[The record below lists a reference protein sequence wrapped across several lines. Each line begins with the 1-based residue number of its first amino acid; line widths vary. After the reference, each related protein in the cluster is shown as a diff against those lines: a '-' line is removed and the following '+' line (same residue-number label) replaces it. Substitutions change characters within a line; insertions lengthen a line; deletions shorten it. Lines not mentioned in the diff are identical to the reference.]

1 MSTFRELF
9 DEQDR
14 EELFVAMTA
23 RKNALVSRLN
33 KARDRTEQAP
43 NVFTMERLEQ
53 GIDRAERIIKTILE
67 ESC

>member
-43 NVFTMERLEQ
+43 NVFTMDRLEQ
-53 GIDRAERIIKTILE
+53 GIDRAERIIKTILD